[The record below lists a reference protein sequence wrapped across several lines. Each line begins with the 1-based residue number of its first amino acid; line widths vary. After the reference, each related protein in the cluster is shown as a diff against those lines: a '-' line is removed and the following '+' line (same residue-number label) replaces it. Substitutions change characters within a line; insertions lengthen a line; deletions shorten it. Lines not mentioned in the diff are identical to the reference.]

1 MPDDLYA
8 QYADVSGKSYVILD
22 ATRLIFALDNNGN
35 QRNISELGS
44 DGKVTLPTQ
53 IYFDNELTNVGRW
66 YSSVEGEIH
75 YYNPGDTVELESGTI
90 LFPLLEREMG
100 GRDEPITLHYNS
112 SFGYYDGNGNWVS
125 AIEQWAEPLLFHT
138 DSNNEWQY
146 VGNPTDVIGW
156 TDEEDGTVVKYETEG
171 PESDLPDDLTDLYA
185 VYDTQTTT
193 STPTVSTPTTTTP
206 ATNTTTTTNSDGS
219 TTTTTTD
226 SSTGAVT
233 ETTTATNG
241 VTGTTVKDK
250 EGNVTSVSASVPAE
264 AVKKDEAVTLP
275 VEVAAAATTEKA
287 TAVEISV
294 PTSAGTVKVE
304 IPTTNATAATV
315 AVKVNADGTETII
328 KTSAATENGVA
339 IDVSGDV
346 TIKIIDNTKTFD
358 DVDDSYWGNDAI
370 TFATARGILNG
381 TGSGTFDPKSNMNRG
396 MVAQMLFNLA
406 DATAG
411 DASKTFTDVADGK
424 WYTDAIV
431 WAAGTGIV
439 QGNADGSFNPTG
451 DVTREALIVMLWR
464 YADSPTSTNTE
475 LAFGDASSVSSW
487 AQQAMLWATENGI
500 VQGNTDGSLN
510 PKGSATR
517 TEVATI
523 IMNYLN
529 AR

>member
-53 IYFDNELTNVGRW
+53 IYFNDELTNVGRW
-66 YSSVEGEIH
+66 YSSVGDEIH
-75 YYNPGDTVELESGTI
+75 YYNPGDPVELESGTI
-90 LFPLLEREMG
+90 LYPLLEREMG
-100 GRDEPITLHYNS
+100 GRSEPITMHYLT
-112 SFGYYDGNGNWVS
+112 GYYDDNGKWVFITEPEISPLIFS
-125 AIEQWAEPLLFHT
+125 ATTDPGGLGYLFDLDH
-138 DSNNEWQY
+138 
-146 VGNPTDVIGW
+146 ILGW
-156 TDEEDGTVVKYETEG
+156 TDQEDGTVVKYSTSG
-171 PESDLPDDLTDLYA
+171 SAADLPDGLTDLYA
-185 VYDTQTTT
+185 VYDTQVTTP
-193 STPTVSTPTTTTP
+193 TPTVSTPTTTTP
-206 ATNTTTTTNSDGS
+206 AANTTTTTNSDGS

-275 VEVAAAATTEKA
+275 VEVVAAATTEKA

-304 IPTTNATAATV
+304 IPTANVTAATV

-464 YADSPTSTNTE
+464 YADSPTSTKTE
-475 LAFGDASSVSSW
+475 LAFDDASSVSSW